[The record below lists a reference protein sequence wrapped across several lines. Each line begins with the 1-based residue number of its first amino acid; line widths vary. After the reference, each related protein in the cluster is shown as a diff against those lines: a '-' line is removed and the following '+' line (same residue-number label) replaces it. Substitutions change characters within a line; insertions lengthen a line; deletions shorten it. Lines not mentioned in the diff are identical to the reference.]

1 MGKQNE
7 AWEHPKNSGIR
18 IREKI
23 NTSGENAYGSS
34 FAVTVPVKVTGGAR
48 IRKQFKSKNEAE
60 TYAKEQ
66 YDGRQAQGQVF
77 FDASDQERREFGEML
92 PKLRE
97 AGINLREAVEF
108 AIPRL
113 KPVGGDKTIEEVVTE
128 IRADKLEMLQSGVM
142 RENSEKAFRLRSQ
155 KIVDAFGPSLI
166 RDLTLDEVK
175 DWISSMDLAAR
186 TKKNELNCLSEVLI
200 HALARKYVADNV
212 LDGLTKKD
220 RLKLY
225 GQDEEKEPEILTPK
239 EAERLIKAAH
249 AHPKLDLLA
258 GVTLG
263 LFCGI
268 RTEEIKKLNWDAVR
282 LEEGF
287 VTISKDVA
295 KKRSIRN
302 VALSDNAIKWLSLC
316 KDRTGQIARSNFFCD
331 FDRRFNK
338 LLRHAGFTEEI
349 EEGDEKRTIVVWKKN
364 AMRHSFGTY
373 HFALNGDSIK
383 TSTELGHKQGD
394 GVLFAHYRAL
404 ATEAQAKAYFGIV
417 PPANANKIV
426 EFAS

>member
-1 MGKQNE
+1 MSNDTDRL
-7 AWEHPKNSGIR
+7 EHPKGSGIF

-23 NTSGENAYGSS
+23 NTSGTEAYGSS
-34 FAVTVPVKVTGGAR
+34 FAVTVPVKVTGKAR
-48 IRKQFKSKNEAE
+48 IRKQFKTLDE
-60 TYAKEQ
+60 AKEYAQKQ
-66 YDGRQAQGQVF
+66 YDGKEVQGKAF
-77 FDASDQERREFGEML
+77 FDATDQERREFGEVLPML
-92 PKLRE
+92 RT
-97 AGINLREAVEF
+97 AGISLRDAVHF
-108 AIPRL
+108 AVPRL
-113 KPVGGDKTIEEVVTE
+113 KPVGGDKTVEEVVEE
-128 IRADKLEMLQSGVM
+128 IRADKLEMLESGVM

-155 KIVDAFGPSLI
+155 KVVDAFGPSLV
-166 RDLTLDEVK
+166 RDLILDEVK
-175 DWISSMDLAAR
+175 DWIASMELAPR

-200 HALARKYVADNV
+200 HAVARKYVADNI

-225 GQDEEKEPEILTPK
+225 GQDEEKEPEILSPK
-239 EAERLIKAAH
+239 EARRLIAAAH
-249 AHPKLDLLA
+249 AHPELDLLA

-268 RTEEIKKLNWDAVR
+268 RTEEIKKLSWDAVR
-282 LEEGF
+282 LDEGF

-302 VALSDNAIKWLSLC
+302 VTLSENALKWLSLC
-316 KDRTGQIARSNFFCD
+316 EDRTGQITRSNFFCD

-338 LLRHAGFTEEI
+338 LLRHAKFTEEI
-349 EEGDEKRTIVVWKKN
+349 GEGDEKRTIVVWKKN

-383 TSTELGHKQGD
+383 TSNELGHKQGD

-404 ATEAQAKAYFGIV
+404 ATKTQAEAYFDIV
-417 PPANANKIV
+417 PPANANKV
-426 EFAS
+426 VKFAS

>member
-1 MGKQNE
+1 MSKQNE
-7 AWEHPKNSGIR
+7 SWEHPKNSGIR

-48 IRKQFKSKNEAE
+48 IRKQFKSKGEAE

-66 YDGRQAQGQVF
+66 YNGRQAQGQVF
-77 FDASDQERREFGEML
+77 FDATDQERREFGEML
-92 PKLRE
+92 PKLRA
-97 AGINLREAVEF
+97 AGVNLRDAVEF

-113 KPVGGDKTIEEVVTE
+113 KPLGGDKTIEEVVAE
-128 IRADKLEMLQSGVM
+128 IRTEKLEMLESGAM

-155 KIVDAFGPSLI
+155 KVVDAFGPSLA

-186 TKKNELNCLSEVLI
+186 TKKNELNCLSEILI
-200 HALARKYVADNV
+200 HAVARKYVADNV

-249 AHPKLDLLA
+249 EHPKLDLLA
-258 GVTLG
+258 GVALG

-282 LEEGF
+282 LDEGF

-302 VALSDNAIKWLSLC
+302 VTLSENAIRWLSLC
-316 KDRTGQIARSNFFCD
+316 KDRKGQITRSNFFCD

-338 LLRHAGFTEEI
+338 LLRHAGFTEEVG
-349 EEGDEKRTIVVWKKN
+349 EGDDKKTIVVWKKN

-404 ATEAQAKAYFGIV
+404 ATKKHAEAYFGIV
-417 PPANANKIV
+417 PPANANKV
-426 EFAS
+426 VRFAS

>member
-1 MGKQNE
+1 MSEKSDRI
-7 AWEHPKNSGIR
+7 EHPKGSGIF

-23 NTSGENAYGSS
+23 NTSGKDAYGSS
-34 FAVTVPVKVTGGAR
+34 FAVTVPVKVTGNAR
-48 IRKQFKSKNEAE
+48 VRKQFKTLDEAKD
-60 TYAKEQ
+60 YAQKQ
-66 YDGRQAQGQVF
+66 YDGRQAQGQAF
-77 FDASDQERREFGEML
+77 FDATDQERREFGEVL
-92 PKLRE
+92 PLLRE
-97 AGINLREAVEF
+97 AGISLRDAVSF
-108 AIPRL
+108 AVPRL
-113 KPVGGDKTIEEVVTE
+113 KPVGGDKTIEEVVAE
-128 IRADKLEMLQSGVM
+128 IRADKLEMLESGTM

-155 KIVDAFGPSLI
+155 KIVDAFGPSLV

-175 DWISSMDLAAR
+175 DWISSMDLAPR

-200 HALARKYVADNV
+200 HAKTRKYVADNV

-220 RLKLY
+220 RIKLY

-239 EAERLIKAAH
+239 EADRLIQAAH
-249 AHPKLDLLA
+249 AHPELDLLA
-258 GVTLG
+258 GVALG

-282 LEEGF
+282 LDEGF

-302 VALSDNAIKWLSLC
+302 VTLSENATRWLSLC
-316 KDRTGQIARSNFFCD
+316 KDRSGQITRSNFFCD

-338 LLRHAGFTEEI
+338 LLRYAKFTNEVG
-349 EEGDEKRTIVVWKKN
+349 EGEDKKSIVVWKKN

-383 TSTELGHKQGD
+383 TSNELGHKQGD

-404 ATEAQAKAYFGIV
+404 ATKKQAEAYFGIV
-417 PPANANKIV
+417 PPATAEKIV
-426 EFAS
+426 RFAS